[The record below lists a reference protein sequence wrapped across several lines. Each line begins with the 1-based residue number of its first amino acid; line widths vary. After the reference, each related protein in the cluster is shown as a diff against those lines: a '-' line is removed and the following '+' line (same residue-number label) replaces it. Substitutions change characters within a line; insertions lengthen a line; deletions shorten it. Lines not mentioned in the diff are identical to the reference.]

1 MAGHAVATG
10 LGHHGMEVEGL
21 LVSVRQQHFCTVPG
35 EMRHRQGQAAL
46 PEFVPENCQL
56 QVTGTR
62 GCWRSFR
69 GALRSLPSES
79 RAEAGAGQRRGSLW
93 RGKGLAG
100 VSATAWYR
108 PPRAAEGLTQ
118 IGINE
123 ELREGNE
130 CQVTRFD
137 GICFP

>member
-1 MAGHAVATG
+1 MAGRAVATG
-10 LGHHGMEVEGL
+10 LGHHGLEVEGL

-69 GALRSLPSES
+69 GASGRS
-79 RAEAGAGQRRGSLW
+79 RARAGLRLAAHGGVRGWLGGLQQPGIDPREQRRG
-93 RGKGLAG
+93 
-100 VSATAWYR
+100 
-108 PPRAAEGLTQ
+108 
-118 IGINE
+118 
-123 ELREGNE
+123 
-130 CQVTRFD
+130 
-137 GICFP
+137 

>member
-1 MAGHAVATG
+1 MAVAGRAVATG
-10 LGHHGMEVEGL
+10 LGHHGMEVEGPP
-21 LVSVRQQHFCTVPG
+21 VSVRQQHFHTVPG

-62 GCWRSFR
+62 ECWRSFR
-69 GALRSLPSES
+69 GALWSLPSES
-79 RAEAGAGQRRGSLW
+79 RAEAGSPW

-100 VSATAWYR
+100 GSATAWYR

-118 IGINE
+118 IRINE

-130 CQVTRFD
+130 CRVTRFD